1 MGTGVKALRSPQA
14 SPPST
19 ALPSQAAAASANAR
33 TLPTTG
39 MRGGLGRTLLT
50 AFLALTIMPFALIG
64 WYVVVQNRSNLQVEA
79 TSKLQLMATLKAE
92 NLESWLLDRADLFR
106 AVVEAIPEAAALAE
120 DADEGALW
128 VAVQGKIPELH
139 GVVWLRG
146 RSQQVWGECALPAP
160 QATLP
165 CEQPLAETRAASV
178 SAAAP
183 SSVPIVF
190 PGVADAETLVLC
202 FDPVVLMQN
211 LQHDLMMGNT
221 GPNVYLVRDGRV
233 WLTADSQSTSSVLPK
248 GACMTLADQSPSS
261 AWYSNA
267 TSTPV
272 VGAYFPLSEL
282 DVGILVEQEQREV
295 LASTELIAATLI
307 GGLLSVAL
315 LTTVISAFVIR
326 QITRPVIRL
335 TESALEMA
343 EGNMEQ
349 HVPVVSRDEIGILT
363 YVFNQMAGELKSL
376 YEDLEAKVV
385 ARTQLLQ
392 KANYQIQRRAIQ
404 LEASLE
410 VSQAV
415 TSIRDPEALLE
426 RVAERIRERFS
437 YVAVAVYLVNPG
449 GAEARLHAA
458 SPEAASWPQVA
469 VTGDGTVVGK
479 ALRKGNSQV
488 INELLDEEVPE
499 WYRRIL
505 SHVGIPMRMEQQ
517 ALGVLAVRSAEH
529 EGLQVDDVKVL
540 EHLAN
545 QVAIALVNAR
555 AYERER
561 QAAQQFEDNEAFKA
575 RFLANMSQE
584 LRGPLNSILGF
595 SRLMLKGFDGPLSEE
610 QAADVQRIHG
620 NSEHLLDLI
629 NDILAISEIQAG
641 LLDLKS
647 QVVNLR
653 DVITSVL
660 PTASALVRG
669 KDVQLTQDIA
679 QDLASV
685 QGDPD
690 RIRQVL
696 INLLTNAAKFTERGE
711 IAIRAWSDDEM
722 AYVSV
727 RDTGV
732 GIDPKDRERILAGFE
747 KVCPPERLPFR
758 EWESCVDGSVEAA
771 PSDGAPSG
779 VGVGLALCKEFVE
792 LHGGQLW
799 LDSDLGKGSTFTFSI
814 PIASTKEG

>member
-1 MGTGVKALRSPQA
+1 MGTGVKALPSLKA
-14 SPPST
+14 SPPPMAS
-19 ALPSQAAAASANAR
+19 ASQAAPASANAR

-50 AFLALTIMPFALIG
+50 SFLALTIMPFALIG
-64 WYVVVQNRSNLQVEA
+64 WYVVAQNRSNLQIEA
-79 TSKLQLMATLKAE
+79 ANKLQLIATLKAE
-92 NLESWLLDRADLFR
+92 NLESWLLDRAVLFR
-106 AVVEAIPEAAALAE
+106 CVVESVSETAASPGEAVSESESAF
-120 DADEGALW
+120 W
-128 VAVQGKIPELH
+128 ISVQHKIPELH
-139 GVVWLRG
+139 GAIWLQG
-146 RSQQVWGECALPAP
+146 PSQRVWGECSLPEP
-160 QATLP
+160 QGLLP
-165 CEQPLAETRAASV
+165 CDQSLSDSGMVAGSDRVRV
-178 SAAAP
+178 SL
-183 SSVPIVF
+183 PIVF
-190 PGVADAETLVLC
+190 LQDVETLVLC
-202 FDPVVLMQN
+202 FDPVVLMQG
-211 LQHDLMMGNT
+211 LQRDLMVGET
-221 GPNVYLVRDGRV
+221 GQVYLVREGRI
-233 WLTADSQSTSSVLPK
+233 WLTGNSRESSSALPN
-248 GACMTLADQSPSS
+248 GACVPLVDQTLSS

-267 TSTPV
+267 ATVPV
-272 VGAYFPLSEL
+272 VGAYSPLSGM
-282 DVGILVEQEQREV
+282 DIGVLVEQEQSEV
-295 LASTELIAATLI
+295 LASTDLIAATLI

-349 HVPVVSRDEIGILT
+349 HVTVVSRDEIGILT
-363 YVFNQMAGELKSL
+363 YVFNQMASELKSL

-410 VSQAV
+410 VSQAI

-426 RVAERIRERFS
+426 RVADRIRDRFS
-437 YVAVAVYLVNPG
+437 YVSVAVYLVDPG

-458 SPEAASWPQVA
+458 SPESAIWPA
-469 VTGDGTVVGK
+469 VVHTGDGTVMER
-479 ALRKGNSQV
+479 ALRKGSSQI
-488 INELLDEEVPE
+488 INEMMDEDGPE

-505 SHVGIPMRMEQQ
+505 SHVGTPLRMERRV
-517 ALGVLAVRSAEH
+517 LGVLAVRSAEH

-545 QVAIALVNAR
+545 QVAIALENAR

-595 SRLMLKGFDGPLSEE
+595 SRLMLKGFDGPLSAE
-610 QAADVQRIHG
+610 QAADVQRIHV
-620 NSEHLLDLI
+620 NSQHLLDLI

-647 QVVNLR
+647 QVVDLR
-653 DVITSVL
+653 DVLTSVL
-660 PTASALVRG
+660 PTSSALIRG
-669 KDVQLTQDIA
+669 KDVQFSQDIA
-679 QDLASV
+679 PDLGFV
-685 QGDPD
+685 RGDSD

-696 INLLTNAAKFTERGE
+696 VHLLTNAAKFTERGE

-727 RDTGV
+727 RDTGM
-732 GIDPKDRERILAGFE
+732 GIDPKDRERIFAGFE
-747 KVCPPERLPFR
+747 KVCSPVQ
-758 EWESCVDGSVEAA
+758 ESETCVDVVEILSVR
-771 PSDGAPSG
+771 GAG
-779 VGVGLALCKEFVE
+779 LGLALCKEFVE
-792 LHGGQLW
+792 LHGGQIW
-799 LDSDLGKGSTFTFSI
+799 LDSEVGKGSTFTFSI
-814 PIASTKEG
+814 PLASA